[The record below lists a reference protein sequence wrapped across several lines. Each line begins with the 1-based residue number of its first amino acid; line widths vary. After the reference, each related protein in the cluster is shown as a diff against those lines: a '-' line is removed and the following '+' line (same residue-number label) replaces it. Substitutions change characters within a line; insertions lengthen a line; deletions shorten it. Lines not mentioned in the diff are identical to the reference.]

1 MSSQTAVDERRR
13 QVIASLQVGNPGN
26 NARDLPVQVVPN
38 GECQMELAIEQIHP
52 YEHNPRRSNNA
63 KFEDIKESIR
73 AGGLRSPLTVTRRP
87 GEPHFIVEAGGNT
100 RLLALKQLWA
110 ETRDVRFQRLVVLF
124 RPWRSESHVLT
135 AHLIENEQR
144 GDMSFWDRA
153 TGMLA
158 LKARLEAEA
167 GRVLALRPLEDA
179 LHGLGLA
186 VNTATLGLYLFATQR
201 LRTLGEAV
209 PDLAGLDVKTLQ
221 PRLNA
226 LRRLAQARAG
236 LEEDAVY
243 EQIFEPAFRRVI
255 ERLHHQRFTVAET
268 LAACEETLAAHLGLT
283 AQQVREAVSVRDG
296 KRAKPGDTTTPT
308 DVTGAPLGRQQDTN
322 DLNDLTG
329 LQGAMGHAVHS
340 LATAPTP
347 APAWLTRVSRF
358 AEVAGLSTACRLAP
372 EAPRGFRVAALE
384 GGQDPV
390 QRRAWSLLAMVAG
403 EDPGP
408 LEGEVIGPGF
418 FAWLADPTDPSVA
431 AFWEVLEGLRPPPVP
446 TAAAGPNGV
455 G

>member
-26 NARDLPVQVVPN
+26 NARDLPGQVDPN

-52 YEHNPRRSNNA
+52 YEHNPRRSTNA
-63 KFEDIKESIR
+63 KFEHIKESIR

-236 LEEDAVY
+236 MEEDAVY
-243 EQIFEPAFRRVI
+243 EQIFEPAFRRVV
-255 ERLHHQRFTVAET
+255 ERLHHQRFTAAET

-283 AQQVREAVSVRDG
+283 AQQVREAVSVRAG
-296 KRAKPGDTTTPT
+296 KGAKPGDTTTLT
-308 DVTGAPLGRQQDTN
+308 DVTGAPLGRQQDPN

-329 LQGAMGHAVHS
+329 LQGAVGDPVHS
-340 LATAPTP
+340 PASVPT
-347 APAWLTRVSRF
+347 WLTRVSRF

-372 EAPRGFRVAALE
+372 EAPRGFRVSALE
-384 GGQDPV
+384 GGHDPV

-431 AFWEVLEGLRPPPVP
+431 AFWEVLEGLRPPTVP
-446 TAAAGPNGV
+446 TSAAGPNGV